1 VIDSKFG
8 FYEAMGQTVSH
19 KLSAF
24 NMTVSLGHWPHWN
37 FNEQVF
43 SKYTW
48 SIEPTESL
56 EELYR
61 HRAQSIRDRY
71 DYVIISYSGG
81 ADSHNV
87 AESFVRNG
95 LRIDELVNR
104 FSGNKI
110 DTSRRDRSPD
120 NQANEAVWA
129 ATPGYERLCNLQPD
143 LKITRW
149 DWSED
154 LVNEWA
160 VAPKSIYDINYPSP
174 NAHIKHRLLEKCH
187 APLGSKVVVVY
198 GVDKPHIT
206 YENGHFYMS
215 FMDEIVHGQTA
226 WMDHDASGSDCEL
239 FYWSPESI
247 KLLIKQGH
255 VVKKWF
261 QSHPEMLWLLSP
273 GHPNRQLYYDI
284 VNGLVYPWHDPQ
296 IWQCFKQSTRFFT
309 LEESWFINHP
319 EHKSS
324 LAWRKVLADLD
335 NEVTSMYKSVT
346 DLRPTEEAGNHILP
360 GCYSRLYDLGI

>member
-1 VIDSKFG
+1 MIDTKFG

-19 KLSAF
+19 KLTAF
-24 NMTVSLGHWPHWN
+24 AKTVPHGHWPHWN
-37 FNEQVF
+37 FNESIF
-43 SKYTW
+43 SGYDW
-48 SIEPTESL
+48 SVEPVESL
-56 EELYR
+56 EDLYGT
-61 HRAQSIRDRY
+61 RARSIRDRY

-110 DTSRRDRSPD
+110 DRARRDRSPD
-120 NQANEAVWA
+120 NQANEAIWA
-129 ATPGYERLCNLQPD
+129 ATPGHQRLCYRQPD
-143 LKITRW
+143 LKMTRW

-154 LVNEWA
+154 LVTEWSI
-160 VAPKSIYDINYPSP
+160 APKSIYDINYPSP
-174 NAHIKHRLLEKCH
+174 NAHVKHHLLARCH
-187 APLGSKVVVVY
+187 APDNCNVVVVY

-206 YENGHFYMS
+206 HTNGRFYMN
-215 FMDEIVHGQTA
+215 FMDEIVHGQTV
-226 WMDHDASGSDCEL
+226 WIDHDRSGAACEL

-261 QSHPEMLWLLSP
+261 LSHPDMLWLLSP

-284 VNGLVYPWHDPQ
+284 INSLVYPWHDPQ

-309 LEESWFINHP
+309 LEESWFINHTA
-319 EHKSS
+319 HKAS
-324 LAWRKVLADLD
+324 LSWQKVLADLD
-335 NEVTSMYKSVT
+335 HEVATIYKSI
-346 DLRPTEEAGNHILP
+346 DGHSPTEENGKQLLP
-360 GCYSRLYDLGI
+360 GCFSRWYDLGS